1 VSNIFSKISVF
12 LTDLKN
18 SWAEILFGFILFL
31 LAISGLAIAL
41 LLRSFGFDGGTIV
54 FLSLITEILSLF
66 VCYFLFNKKYLT
78 EEPQSNKREKFK
90 K

>member
-1 VSNIFSKISVF
+1 MLSIFSKINAF
-12 LTDLKN
+12 LKN
-18 SWAEILFGFILFL
+18 FKNSLSEILFGFILFF

-41 LLRSFGFDGGTIV
+41 LLRSSGFDGGTIV
-54 FLSLITEILSLF
+54 FFSVITEILGLV

-78 EEPQSNKREKFK
+78 EEPQREKRDKYK